1 MTQSYCILGNPN
13 VGKTSLFNALTGSYE
28 YIGNW
33 SGVTVEKKVGKL
45 KDNVGDLVDLPGI
58 YDLSPISKD
67 ETVVTDY
74 LMSTSFTGMIN
85 IIDACQLKRN
95 LNLTIQLMELNKP
108 MIIGLNMIDV
118 ATQRGIKIN
127 YQALMRKL
135 KVPVFP
141 IVARKA
147 KGTHSLLGELNYLEP
162 HQRRAFKINYGTEI
176 ETAIQQICSI
186 IKQDN
191 MYPTERL
198 RFIAIQY
205 LIDNVQI
212 YQELDAMILEQLE
225 PIKRKLSNATEQSTR
240 QRIEAVRND
249 YINQLLEDIV
259 EYPEEDKQFFT
270 SKVDRLLLNR
280 YLGIPIFLGIMWL
293 IFQTTFTWIGTPLSD
308 QLDAFISGPLSE
320 WIKSVMNTLHITS
333 FLQDLITDG
342 IIAGVGSVLVFV
354 PQIVVLFF
362 FISLLE
368 DSGYMAR
375 IAVLM
380 YKTMESIG
388 LSGKSFIPMII
399 GFGCNVPS
407 IMAARSIENEKERL
421 ITILVAPFMSC
432 SARLPVYALFV
443 GAFFSAH
450 QSLVVLSLYIL
461 GIVVAL
467 LVSTLLNKL
476 ILKDNQSVFIVELPT
491 YRVPSFKT
499 LWRSTWEK
507 AKGFVKKAGTFIFG
521 GSVVIWT
528 LTYIGPHGVNVPIN
542 QSFMHMIGQGFANL
556 IAPLGFGSWQAGA
569 TLIPGFLAKEVIIS
583 SMAILYSSSESGLTQ
598 VIQQQFT
605 PLSAYAFMIF
615 ILLYVP
621 CISTVATIR
630 KETSSW
636 KWTLL
641 AVVYPIATAY
651 ILTFVFYQVSQL
663 FI

>member
-135 KVPVFP
+135 KVPVLP

-380 YKTMESIG
+380 DKTMESIG

>member
-380 YKTMESIG
+380 DKTMESIG

-651 ILTFVFYQVSQL
+651 ILTFVFYQVIQL

>member
-293 IFQTTFTWIGTPLSD
+293 IFQI
-308 QLDAFISGPLSE
+308 DAFISGPLSE

-380 YKTMESIG
+380 DKTMESIG

>member
-380 YKTMESIG
+380 DKTMESIG

-598 VIQQQFT
+598 VIQQQLT

>member
-380 YKTMESIG
+380 DKTMESIG

-556 IAPLGFGSWQAGA
+556 ITPLGFGSWQAGA

>member
-212 YQELDAMILEQLE
+212 YQELDAMTLEQLE
-225 PIKRKLSNATEQSTR
+225 PIKRGLSNATEQSTR

-342 IIAGVGSVLVFV
+342 IIAGVGSVWYLYHKLLCYSF
-354 PQIVVLFF
+354 LF
-362 FISLLE
+362 
-368 DSGYMAR
+368 
-375 IAVLM
+375 
-380 YKTMESIG
+380 
-388 LSGKSFIPMII
+388 
-399 GFGCNVPS
+399 
-407 IMAARSIENEKERL
+407 
-421 ITILVAPFMSC
+421 
-432 SARLPVYALFV
+432 
-443 GAFFSAH
+443 
-450 QSLVVLSLYIL
+450 LY
-461 GIVVAL
+461 
-467 LVSTLLNKL
+467 
-476 ILKDNQSVFIVELPT
+476 
-491 YRVPSFKT
+491 
-499 LWRSTWEK
+499 
-507 AKGFVKKAGTFIFG
+507 
-521 GSVVIWT
+521 
-528 LTYIGPHGVNVPIN
+528 
-542 QSFMHMIGQGFANL
+542 
-556 IAPLGFGSWQAGA
+556 
-569 TLIPGFLAKEVIIS
+569 
-583 SMAILYSSSESGLTQ
+583 
-598 VIQQQFT
+598 
-605 PLSAYAFMIF
+605 
-615 ILLYVP
+615 
-621 CISTVATIR
+621 
-630 KETSSW
+630 
-636 KWTLL
+636 
-641 AVVYPIATAY
+641 
-651 ILTFVFYQVSQL
+651 
-663 FI
+663 

>member
-162 HQRRAFKINYGTEI
+162 HQRRTFKINYGTEI

-380 YKTMESIG
+380 DKTMESIG

>member
-135 KVPVFP
+135 KVQVFP

-259 EYPEEDKQFFT
+259 EYREEDKQFFT

-380 YKTMESIG
+380 DKTMESIG

>member
-380 YKTMESIG
+380 DKTMESIG

-542 QSFMHMIGQGFANL
+542 QSFMHMIGQGFVNL

>member
-380 YKTMESIG
+380 DKTMESIG

-605 PLSAYAFMIF
+605 TLSAYAFMIF